1 MKSKVSNE
9 KKIVAALD
17 SIDKVVD
24 MFQKLGE
31 EYVEKSDKALM
42 RGDDKRA
49 KRLLMQKIILGKWA
63 LRFETLK
70 DDITLRA
77 VQSKAISGL
86 GKLPDA
92 IDGCRKLQKELP
104 DLKKLSKSIK
114 KVFVGLDDE
123 DGPLSEFFKAMEKDL
138 APIDEDVFREST
150 LDEME
155 MSEQDKDMLAAL
167 KKEMELQDLR
177 VKASISGVGA
187 AAPVATD
194 DPIGATGDADLASII
209 AAENNKKK

>member
-1 MKSKVSNE
+1 MKSKISNE
-9 KKIVAALD
+9 KKIIAALD
-17 SIDKVVD
+17 SIDKVVG
-24 MFQKLGE
+24 MFDRLGQ

-49 KRLLMQKIILGKWA
+49 KRLLTAKIILDRWS
-63 LRFETLK
+63 LRFDTLK
-70 DDITLRA
+70 DDINLRA
-77 VQSKAISGL
+77 VQSKALAGL

-92 IDGCRKLQKELP
+92 VDGCRRLMKELP

-114 KVFVGLDDE
+114 KVFVGLDDA
-123 DGPLSEFFKAMEKDL
+123 DGPLSDFFAEMEKDL
-138 APIDEDVFREST
+138 APVDEEVFRSST
-150 LDEME
+150 LDEID
-155 MSEQDKDMLAAL
+155 MSEQDKDLVAAL

-177 VKASISGVGA
+177 VKSNLSGAGIST
-187 AAPVATD
+187 PVAD